1 MPRCEI
7 SRSEQAKAQ
16 IQEYKEVAKA
26 LFGYSLS
33 KHKASGDKG
42 HGQYQVK
49 SLFAVHSSDII
60 LVQAQDGGKQ
70 VDMLGSDYSMRLKDH
85 ADRFFQEASRRGRAQ
100 SLPIT

>member
-1 MPRCEI
+1 MTDQRV
-7 SRSEQAKAQ
+7 RSEQAKAQ

-33 KHKASGDKG
+33 KYKSTDERSRNT

-49 SLFAVHSSDII
+49 SLFARNSSDVI

-70 VDMLGSDYSMRLKDH
+70 VNRLFH
-85 ADRFFQEASRRGRAQ
+85 RTNRA
-100 SLPIT
+100 L